1 MIRISFLAL
10 GFLLWISP
18 PVPSLAD
25 ESPGGTVCSR
35 PCLLQLLDAPNPIGK
50 SSLVWKL
57 DCFVVDRVY
66 GCKMPLRSIAFG
78 WLDDK
83 NAFQAGDTA
92 TIKIKI
98 LDDSCR
104 SRNSSFS
111 IAPMNFS
118 LIINGKKGNSSYISG
133 VLQYLDGDPV
143 FWNISFTPIRVG
155 QFPVVITDENIGIL
169 DSSLHF
175 TVTTGH
181 IYPPAC
187 MVSWMNF
194 VTEFVAGTKAYLFL
208 LLKDAF
214 GNTISSEIDGPSGDY
229 FMVSASYENGS
240 TADLLDVKSNGWN
253 ELGYFGMEF
262 VPKTAGSLLLRVH
275 CNDLTLRGS
284 PLPFIVKPGLMNIT
298 CSQGEWKYRTNFF
311 QVFSKLE
318 IFIYQKDQFGNLV
331 PGFYPFDARV
341 VEKATNL
348 SIPIADLF
356 FEEVAQGTQLLS
368 FVVSEPGEFMLIIFD
383 AKLHESI
390 WNMTYDFS
398 VFIGYCH
405 ESNSFANGSGLASS
419 VAGKISSFTVYLE
432 DLYHNPSPVEAETI
446 RVEILSENG
455 TSNVLPIIFPLQTLI
470 EHSNVGH
477 QSDGSTR
484 WAPALPANDNHT
496 IIGNS
501 TARVSDFNVTYTP
514 EKSGDYK
521 IWISCGNIPVNDGN
535 LYMMKASPGLV
546 DTSLSSVLR
555 FASDVKRHAKNEV
568 LVQIVDSYWN
578 PVSSKQTKLNLQ
590 VYSVNSSSF
599 IKWDFLNN
607 EDGSYTGYYMARDL
621 GSYNICILFEE
632 KHLSPCP
639 FEVHVYGRE
648 YFSEVTNDS
657 IYVWEDESIAFDVL
671 MNDYIAGGKFN
682 IIEFSIPLHG
692 SLLQYGQLFRYT
704 PYQGFFGKDSF
715 SYTISDVN
723 KNVATAVVLIS
734 VLCKPP
740 QFVSLPVGLHVI
752 EDIISPK
759 FGGFPGFEIMYSDV
773 KQNIS
778 LAIRAQSGNV
788 FLSPMQMQLQQ
799 TKGSLFSATRDDRAR
814 KDLVISGHVETI
826 NSALQFVK
834 YLGNENFYGN
844 DIITLHAMNENG
856 VQEARVPVFVEP
868 INDPPIISAPKF
880 ISLARKE
887 GNNGLQIFDKQRDAF
902 EFLIMDSDIFNFVG
916 NKSHFRVML
925 SMEVND
931 GTISTTL
938 PVSLVNTAELKI
950 KGSNQWQP
958 LQTFVTISNH
968 FVLKGKGIRFHGSIG
983 DCNNA
988 IQRLF
993 YQTTESDAALTVTVN
1008 DLGNHGCYP
1017 DCLEMMSLPLYNEV
1031 TVNLFKRRLVSQM
1044 EALVLGSAI
1053 IVEIIMM
1060 LLLGGVLLF
1069 FICKCVNALHREGSD
1084 ATI

>member
-1 MIRISFLAL
+1 MPRFLEFSLSSLDRSGNFDGMIRISCLVL

-18 PVPSLAD
+18 PLPSLAD
-25 ESPGGTVCSR
+25 ESPG
-35 PCLLQLLDAPNPIGK
+35 
-50 SSLVWKL
+50 
-57 DCFVVDRVY
+57 
-66 GCKMPLRSIAFG
+66 
-78 WLDDK
+78 
-83 NAFQAGDTA
+83 
-92 TIKIKI
+92 
-98 LDDSCR
+98 
-104 SRNSSFS
+104 
-111 IAPMNFS
+111 
-118 LIINGKKGNSSYISG
+118 
-133 VLQYLDGDPV
+133 
-143 FWNISFTPIRVG
+143 G

-175 TVTTGH
+175 TVTT
-181 IYPPAC
+181 
-187 MVSWMNF
+187 
-194 VTEFVAGTKAYLFL
+194 
-208 LLKDAF
+208 DAF
-214 GNTISSEIDGPSGDY
+214 GNNISSEIDGPSGDF
-229 FMVSASYENGS
+229 FMVSASFENGS

-262 VPKTAGSLLLRVH
+262 VPKTAGSLLLHVH

-298 CSQGEWKYRTNFF
+298 SSQGEWKYRTNFF

-348 SIPIADLF
+348 STPIADLF

-432 DLYHNPSPVEAETI
+432 DLYHNPSPVEAERI
-446 RVEILSENG
+446 RVEISSENG
-455 TSNVLPIIFPLQTLI
+455 ASNVLPIIFPLQTLI
-470 EHSNVGH
+470 EHSNVAH
-477 QSDGSTR
+477 RSDGSAR
-484 WAPALPANDNHT
+484 WAPALPANDNQT

-501 TARVSDFNVTYTP
+501 TARASDFNVTYTP

-578 PVSSKQTKLNLQ
+578 PVSSKQTKLNIQ

-599 IKWDFLNN
+599 IQWDFLNN
-607 EDGSYTGYYMARDL
+607 EDGSYTGYYMARDV

-639 FEVHVYGRE
+639 FEVHVYERE

-657 IYVWEDESIAFDVL
+657 IYVWEDESLAFDVL
-671 MNDYIAGGKFN
+671 MNDYIARGKFN

-799 TKGSLFSATRDDRAR
+799 TKGSLFSAIRDDRAR

-826 NSALQFVK
+826 NSALQFVQ

-916 NKSHFRVML
+916 NKSHFLVML

-950 KGSNQWQP
+950 EGSNQWQP

-993 YQTTESDAALTVTVN
+993 YQSTESDAVLTVTVN

-1031 TVNLFKRRLVSQM
+1031 TVNLFKRRPVSQM
-1044 EALVLGSAI
+1044 EALGTDFVLHPLAMF
-1053 IVEIIMM
+1053 VRD
-1060 LLLGGVLLF
+1060 V
-1069 FICKCVNALHREGSD
+1069 K
-1084 ATI
+1084 

>member
-1 MIRISFLAL
+1 MPRFLKFSLSSLDRSGNSDAVIRISCLAL

-25 ESPGGTVCSR
+25 ESPG
-35 PCLLQLLDAPNPIGK
+35 
-50 SSLVWKL
+50 
-57 DCFVVDRVY
+57 VY
-66 GCKMPLRSIAFG
+66 GCKMPLRSVAFG

-229 FMVSASYENGS
+229 FMVSASCENGS

-262 VPKTAGSLLLRVH
+262 VPKTAGSLSLRVH

-298 CSQGEWKYRTNFF
+298 SSQGEWKYRTNFF

-446 RVEILSENG
+446 RVEILTENG

-470 EHSNVGH
+470 EHSNVAH
-477 QSDGSTR
+477 QSDGSAR

-657 IYVWEDESIAFDVL
+657 IYVWEDESLALDVL
-671 MNDYIAGGKFN
+671 VNDYIAGGKFN

-834 YLGNENFYGN
+834 YVGNENFYGN

-1031 TVNLFKRRLVSQM
+1031 TVNLFKRRPVSQM

>member
-1 MIRISFLAL
+1 MPRFLEFSLSSLDRSGNFDGMIRISCLVL

-18 PVPSLAD
+18 PLPSLAD
-25 ESPGGTVCSR
+25 ESPG
-35 PCLLQLLDAPNPIGK
+35 
-50 SSLVWKL
+50 
-57 DCFVVDRVY
+57 
-66 GCKMPLRSIAFG
+66 
-78 WLDDK
+78 
-83 NAFQAGDTA
+83 
-92 TIKIKI
+92 
-98 LDDSCR
+98 
-104 SRNSSFS
+104 
-111 IAPMNFS
+111 
-118 LIINGKKGNSSYISG
+118 
-133 VLQYLDGDPV
+133 
-143 FWNISFTPIRVG
+143 G

-175 TVTTGH
+175 TVTT
-181 IYPPAC
+181 
-187 MVSWMNF
+187 
-194 VTEFVAGTKAYLFL
+194 
-208 LLKDAF
+208 DAF
-214 GNTISSEIDGPSGDY
+214 GNNISSEIDGPSGDF
-229 FMVSASYENGS
+229 FMVSASFENGS

-262 VPKTAGSLLLRVH
+262 VPKTAGSLLLHVH

-284 PLPFIVKPGLMNIT
+284 PLPFIVKPG
-298 CSQGEWKYRTNFF
+298 
-311 QVFSKLE
+311 
-318 IFIYQKDQFGNLV
+318 
-331 PGFYPFDARV
+331 FYPFDARV

-348 SIPIADLF
+348 STPIADLF

-432 DLYHNPSPVEAETI
+432 DLYHNPSPVEAERI
-446 RVEILSENG
+446 RVEISSENG
-455 TSNVLPIIFPLQTLI
+455 ASNVLPIIFPLQTLI
-470 EHSNVGH
+470 EHSNVAH
-477 QSDGSTR
+477 RSDGSAR
-484 WAPALPANDNHT
+484 WAPALPANDNQT

-501 TARVSDFNVTYTP
+501 TARASDFNVTYTP

-578 PVSSKQTKLNLQ
+578 PVSSKQTKLNIQ

-599 IKWDFLNN
+599 IQWDFLNN
-607 EDGSYTGYYMARDL
+607 EDGSYTGYYMARDV

-639 FEVHVYGRE
+639 FEVHVYERE

-657 IYVWEDESIAFDVL
+657 IYVWEDESLAFD
-671 MNDYIAGGKFN
+671 
-682 IIEFSIPLHG
+682 PLHG

-799 TKGSLFSATRDDRAR
+799 TKGSLFSAIRDDRAR

-826 NSALQFVK
+826 NSALQFVQ

-916 NKSHFRVML
+916 NKSHFLVML

-950 KGSNQWQP
+950 EGSNQWQP

-993 YQTTESDAALTVTVN
+993 YQSTESDAVLTVTVN

-1031 TVNLFKRRLVSQM
+1031 TVNLFKRRPVSQM
-1044 EALVLGSAI
+1044 EALGTDFVLHPLAMF
-1053 IVEIIMM
+1053 VRD
-1060 LLLGGVLLF
+1060 V
-1069 FICKCVNALHREGSD
+1069 K
-1084 ATI
+1084 